1 MASKPSATCQ
11 GTSFVRSCP
20 PDRLP
25 GQAVALGITLSLDS
39 CVVAVRG
46 GAHQEGV
53 VHKEAQGLGGGK
65 GNAAVVRCGIAIAAI
80 SAQSAA
86 NCQPDWATGLLS
98 AAACPS

>member
-53 VHKEAQGLGGGK
+53 VHKEAQGLGGGREMRQSCV
-65 GNAAVVRCGIAIAAI
+65 AALRSPP
-80 SAQSAA
+80 SARSLLLTAS
-86 NCQPDWATGLLS
+86 PTGLL
-98 AAACPS
+98 AC